1 MCSRRKESFLIKP
14 IVFSELN
21 KAGIPVNFIRW
32 LHCGYLNVS
41 GSDRG
46 ALAWSGRSI
55 GRALQHA
62 EQIAETHQAHLPLAL
77 VEGRLHA
84 EQVPVLSGFAS
95 VQYMRPNARSGQLDH
110 RSMEWRSSTDEAVGV
125 EELWKTA
132 VSMTGRHLG
141 SGVLRHTPAAEIWC
155 LRFAVDAAQ
164 SSSTFWSCMVRMGMD
179 VP

>member
-1 MCSRRKESFLIKP
+1 
-14 IVFSELN
+14 
-21 KAGIPVNFIRW
+21 
-32 LHCGYLNVS
+32 
-41 GSDRG
+41 
-46 ALAWSGRSI
+46 LAWSGRSI

-110 RSMEWRSSTDEAVGV
+110 RSMEWRSPTDEAVGV

-132 VSMTGRHLG
+132 ASNDRTTPGIRSGAAHTCSRDLMSDFCSRCGSKQLNFLVLHGPNGDGRALA
-141 SGVLRHTPAAEIWC
+141 SDLQEVRPATPLAFGEH
-155 LRFAVDAAQ
+155 
-164 SSSTFWSCMVRMGMD
+164 SES
-179 VP
+179 